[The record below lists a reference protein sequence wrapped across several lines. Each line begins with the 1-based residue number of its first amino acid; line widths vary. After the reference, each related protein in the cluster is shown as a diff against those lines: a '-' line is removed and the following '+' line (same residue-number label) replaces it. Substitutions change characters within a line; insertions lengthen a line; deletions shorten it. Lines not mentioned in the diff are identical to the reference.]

1 MFRIKVEHQFSK
13 KSQIMKILMTLML
26 AVVSAVSLMA
36 QTENIDSI
44 TYTLGEV
51 VVKANPRVT
60 SLKGD
65 ALRTRVVGTQLEHA
79 GTANDVLKQVP
90 MVLGS
95 DGNFEV
101 FGKGTP
107 AIYVN
112 GRLLQDLSELARISS
127 ANIKT
132 VEVVTNPGAKYDAS
146 VKSVINITLKA
157 PQGDGFSG
165 LLRAQGSLQKYFR
178 TMDQLNLKYRTGG
191 LEVFGNF
198 GYFGGKMED
207 AKSIGMLTRSSVLWN
222 QLMELDGYGKV
233 NDFYGKAGFSYLF
246 NQNHSI
252 GAYYTNGFKNSDLI
266 QRGGSRVTA
275 DGVAYDELFVD
286 VREKSKT
293 MPKHH
298 ANLYYS
304 GQAGKLG
311 IDFNMD
317 FMWQKSTSDL
327 LNNES
332 SGNFEDAKV
341 SSATTNHSRLF
352 AEKLVLS
359 YPVWKGGIEFGQEY
373 TSSRFATDY
382 TTDASMLA
390 SAASRVDESNIA
402 GFVELSQQF
411 GMWNVAAG
419 LRYEHVAFRYL
430 ENGRRR
436 DDMDR
441 TYDNIFPS
449 LSVATRV
456 GDAQLALSYTH
467 KTQRPSYSDLD
478 GTIDY
483 VNRFTFEGG
492 NPYLK
497 PEKIHN
503 VQLSGAWSYFFGQL
517 SYSYKKDP
525 VLSTT
530 VPYGEDGEVK
540 LITSENFPK
549 IQKLEAFVG
558 GQFRV
563 GVWQPKVN
571 AGIIKQW
578 LSIDYDGGRMR
589 IDNPIGLVQL
599 QNAVHLPGDVWLNVD
614 LQWMSGG
621 NGENCKISSTSYV
634 NAKLYKAFFNNSFS
648 VTVEANDIFNKNIS
662 DVVLYNKDVTLFK
675 LTQTTSR
682 TFQLT
687 LQYTFNVT
695 RDRYKGRGAGQTEI
709 DRF

>member
-1 MFRIKVEHQFSK
+1 
-13 KSQIMKILMTLML
+13 MKILMTLML

-359 YPVWKGGIEFGQEY
+359 YPVWKGGIEVGHEY
-373 TSSRFATDY
+373 TSARQG
-382 TTDASMLA
+382 L
-390 SAASRVDESNIA
+390 IHH
-402 GFVELSQQF
+402 SQPPT
-411 GMWNVAAG
+411 
-419 LRYEHVAFRYL
+419 E
-430 ENGRRR
+430 RR
-436 DDMDR
+436 
-441 TYDNIFPS
+441 
-449 LSVATRV
+449 
-456 GDAQLALSYTH
+456 
-467 KTQRPSYSDLD
+467 
-478 GTIDY
+478 
-483 VNRFTFEGG
+483 
-492 NPYLK
+492 
-497 PEKIHN
+497 
-503 VQLSGAWSYFFGQL
+503 
-517 SYSYKKDP
+517 
-525 VLSTT
+525 
-530 VPYGEDGEVK
+530 
-540 LITSENFPK
+540 
-549 IQKLEAFVG
+549 
-558 GQFRV
+558 
-563 GVWQPKVN
+563 
-571 AGIIKQW
+571 
-578 LSIDYDGGRMR
+578 
-589 IDNPIGLVQL
+589 
-599 QNAVHLPGDVWLNVD
+599 
-614 LQWMSGG
+614 
-621 NGENCKISSTSYV
+621 
-634 NAKLYKAFFNNSFS
+634 
-648 VTVEANDIFNKNIS
+648 
-662 DVVLYNKDVTLFK
+662 
-675 LTQTTSR
+675 
-682 TFQLT
+682 
-687 LQYTFNVT
+687 
-695 RDRYKGRGAGQTEI
+695 
-709 DRF
+709 